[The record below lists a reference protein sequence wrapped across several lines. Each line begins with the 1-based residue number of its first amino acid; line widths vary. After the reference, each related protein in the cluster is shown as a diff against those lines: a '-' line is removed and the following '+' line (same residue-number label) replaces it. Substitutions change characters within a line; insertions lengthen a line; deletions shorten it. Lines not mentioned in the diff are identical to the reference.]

1 MITGILFA
9 LFAGLT
15 LGLYALPEK
24 FTKEFEFENTWGAFF
39 AINMFV
45 VPPLAALLFVKGL
58 PEIISVIPPSVIWG
72 MGLSGFLWGIGVMM
86 WGKAI
91 NYVGLSLGF
100 SIFIG
105 TVILIGSLIPFA
117 VNGLPETNVFITIL
131 AGIVI
136 VLFGVLFNGKAGML
150 REKGGESKGGAMIT
164 GIAIAI
170 IGGLL
175 ATGFSYAN
183 AVGGTV
189 ISEASEAQ
197 GNASWVASII
207 IMLIIYLAGGLF
219 VIPYF
224 IIQLSKKNFWS
235 KFKTPFLVQNMGLA
249 TTMAVLNFVA
259 GVAFAYSAYLLG
271 KLGGTVGYAIF
282 NALSVAVAMVS
293 GLVTGEWK
301 TASAK
306 SKTFLYA
313 GLASMILGVILIAF
327 GNSL

>member
-24 FTKEFEFENTWGAFF
+24 FTKDFEFENTWGAFF

-45 VPPLAALLFVKGL
+45 VPPLAALVFVDGL
-58 PEIISVIPPSVIWG
+58 GEIISAIPSSILWG
-72 MGLSGFLWGIGVMM
+72 MAISGLLWGIGVMM

-105 TVILIGSLIPFA
+105 TVILVGSLIPFG
-117 VNGLPETNVFITIL
+117 VNGLPESNVFLTIL
-131 AGIVI
+131 GGIVV
-136 VLFGVLFNGKAGML
+136 VLLGVLFNGRAGML
-150 REKGGESKGGAMIT
+150 REKDSDSGSNNVIAGIT
-164 GIAIAI
+164 IAIV
-170 IGGLL
+170 GGLL

-183 AVGGTV
+183 AVGGAV
-189 ISEASEAQ
+189 ISQASEAQ
-197 GNASWVASII
+197 GNAPWVASVV

-224 IIQLSKKNFWS
+224 IVQLTKKNLWG
-235 KFKTPFLVQNMGLA
+235 KFKSVHFGKNLSLA
-249 TTMAVLNFVA
+249 TIMAVLNFIA

-282 NALSVAVAMVS
+282 NALSVAVAIVS
-293 GLVTGEWK
+293 GLVTGEWVS
-301 TASAK
+301 ASSKAK
-306 SKTFLYA
+306 RFLYA
-313 GLASMILGVILIAF
+313 GLVSMIVGVVLIAF
-327 GNSL
+327 GNSI